1 MSTPTTTSQPP
12 APPAAPLEASQ
23 RQVTGPHWSRRWR
36 RWRPGVIAVALMLI
50 PVLVTVWART
60 ITSTT
65 PLAIDNPKDWGT
77 MALAELL
84 RHEGSSV
91 SKAGSLSEAV
101 DAGRQGAT
109 IAVVNADRLS
119 DQDRRA
125 LAARRLRERRSSS
138 LMPPQTPASWPFS
151 SAHFR
156 QVSTT
161 SQRPHTS
168 FALAIWAMAGPVFPT
183 GKKSSGSTV
192 RHAAWLRQS
201 IRAPYKVIGH
211 AVGADPTCQGT
222 AAASEN
228 NFHTTGG
235 GGQDLDHETCADTL
249 S

>member
-1 MSTPTTTSQPP
+1 M
-12 APPAAPLEASQ
+12 
-23 RQVTGPHWSRRWR
+23 
-36 RWRPGVIAVALMLI
+36 
-50 PVLVTVWART
+50 
-60 ITSTT
+60 
-65 PLAIDNPKDWGT
+65 
-77 MALAELL
+77 
-84 RHEGSSV
+84 
-91 SKAGSLSEAV
+91 EAV
-101 DAGRQGAT
+101 DSRTMHVLIRDKDAPNWQDHTWKVAKVRPDGNRVVVTYTPDPARLAQLCQ
-109 IAVVNADRLS
+109 AVQPQVEHVVLVDNGSSAE
-119 DQDRRA
+119 A
-125 LAARRLRERRSSS
+125 LAALRLRERRSSS

-211 AVGADPTCQGT
+211 AVGADPACQGRDGRVREQL
-222 AAASEN
+222 S
-228 NFHTTGG
+228 HDGG
-235 GGQDLDHETCADTL
+235 RRARPR